1 MKAELNEIDSRV
13 FGRAVL
19 AIHDLDPAADF
30 AAFERDYV
38 KRFNPVYVACKVPLE
53 RVTDTHVLERHG
65 FNLIEC
71 QIRSAIKLRKPFD
84 VAAFRQ
90 YEFERVTREEDLAEV
105 LEIAATTFVHD
116 RFTIDLAL
124 SPEISGNRYKEYVLK
139 SLRSPDERVY
149 RLIDKPSGRVVA
161 FKTHLVRSETEV
173 LFLLGGVHPD
183 FKNLGVGLINGY
195 FEFNEL
201 IAKGIKKGVTH
212 ISASNYPIFNLE
224 IGNLGYRVLTTFAV
238 MRKLYQ

>member
-1 MKAELNEIDSRV
+1 MKVELSEIDSRV
-13 FGRAVL
+13 FGRSVL

-38 KRFNPVYVACKVPLE
+38 ERFNPVYVACKVPLE
-53 RVTDTHVLERHG
+53 RVADTHVLERHG

-84 VAAFRQ
+84 VSAFRQ

-116 RFTIDLAL
+116 RFSIDLTL

-139 SLRSPDERVY
+139 SFRSTDEAVY
-149 RLIDKPSGRVVA
+149 RLIDRTSGRVVA
-161 FKTHLVRSETEV
+161 FKTHLYRGGNEV
-173 LFLLGGVHPD
+173 LFLLGGVHAEY
-183 FKNLGVGLINGY
+183 KSLGIGLINEY

-212 ISASNYPIFNLE
+212 ISAANYPVFNLE
-224 IGNLGYRVLTTFAV
+224 IGNLGFRVLTTFAV
-238 MRKLYQ
+238 LRKLYR